1 MLRGSKGRREAVE
14 GERKGSRK
22 PDWGSSIQSHGVGW
36 SLVKGGKGRVRKI
49 LFEDA
54 EGWYREERGGEIRN
68 KNAR

>member
-1 MLRGSKGRREAVE
+1 MLRGSKGKRGAVE

-54 EGWYREERGGEIRN
+54 EG
-68 KNAR
+68 